1 MALYYLDT
9 SAAFKLLAA
18 EEHAEAFLAFYR
30 EHRSDSWISSD
41 LLRIEVSRAVT
52 RNWPAL
58 IPDAQRLLDAF
69 EYVQIDEDVV
79 RSAIVE
85 PDRLLRSLDAI
96 HLATARILG
105 PELTALLTYDDRLAK
120 AAADAGISVLAP
132 VLPDPRPGGDSL
144 PAGRA
149 RLCRKSWNAWKGQH
163 RSDPA
168 MGTHGCI
175 AASSLVSAISVPS
188 GFAGGAR
195 RWCLL
200 CCPPCPC
207 FLLRPRSAPCWPAW
221 CPLAGTPAG
230 TR

>member
-132 VLPDPRPGGDSL
+132 VLPDPRPHAHGDRKPRAGMPTIL
-144 PAGRA
+144 PVSSKIFTIFEGTSEIQRMLIGRTVTGLDV
-149 RLCRKSWNAWKGQH
+149 R
-163 RSDPA
+163 
-168 MGTHGCI
+168 
-175 AASSLVSAISVPS
+175 
-188 GFAGGAR
+188 
-195 RWCLL
+195 
-200 CCPPCPC
+200 
-207 FLLRPRSAPCWPAW
+207 
-221 CPLAGTPAG
+221 
-230 TR
+230 

>member
-30 EHRSDSWISSD
+30 ERRADGWISSD

-105 PELTALLTYDDRLAK
+105 PELTALMTYDDRLAK
-120 AAADAGISVLAP
+120 AAADAGITVLAP
-132 VLPDPRPGGDSL
+132 RDTS
-144 PAGRA
+144 
-149 RLCRKSWNAWKGQH
+149 
-163 RSDPA
+163 
-168 MGTHGCI
+168 
-175 AASSLVSAISVPS
+175 AA
-188 GFAGGAR
+188 
-195 RWCLL
+195 
-200 CCPPCPC
+200 
-207 FLLRPRSAPCWPAW
+207 
-221 CPLAGTPAG
+221 T
-230 TR
+230 

>member
-18 EEHAEAFLAFYR
+18 EEHAEAFLGFYR

-41 LLRIEVSRAVT
+41 LLRIEVSRIVA

-85 PDRLLRSLDAI
+85 PDRMLRSLDAI
-96 HLATARILG
+96 HLATARLLD

-120 AAADAGISVLAP
+120 AAADAGIPVLAP
-132 VLPDPRPGGDSL
+132 HD
-144 PAGRA
+144 A
-149 RLCRKSWNAWKGQH
+149 
-163 RSDPA
+163 
-168 MGTHGCI
+168 
-175 AASSLVSAISVPS
+175 
-188 GFAGGAR
+188 
-195 RWCLL
+195 
-200 CCPPCPC
+200 
-207 FLLRPRSAPCWPAW
+207 
-221 CPLAGTPAG
+221 
-230 TR
+230 

>member
-132 VLPDPRPGGDSL
+132 VLPDPLPHAHGDRKPRAGMPVTL
-144 PAGRA
+144 PVSSKIFTIFEGTSEIQRMLIGRTVTGLDV
-149 RLCRKSWNAWKGQH
+149 R
-163 RSDPA
+163 
-168 MGTHGCI
+168 
-175 AASSLVSAISVPS
+175 
-188 GFAGGAR
+188 
-195 RWCLL
+195 
-200 CCPPCPC
+200 
-207 FLLRPRSAPCWPAW
+207 
-221 CPLAGTPAG
+221 
-230 TR
+230 